1 MKDTNENS
9 ENLKDCN
16 SCDSCY
22 YCYYSKGL
30 RMSEKMIFCLGEGR
44 HKSKGIGYQKNH
56 MAFNKK
62 VSEERYDEILG
73 ELRKILE
80 DLKLELNEESWS
92 DEWKKVTRKQWIEI
106 SKIPEFDKGVV
117 EGITGIELDL
127 DKTELYSKETIENA
141 KRILKDVGEL

>member
-1 MKDTNENS
+1 
-9 ENLKDCN
+9 
-16 SCDSCY
+16 
-22 YCYYSKGL
+22 
-30 RMSEKMIFCLGEGR
+30 
-44 HKSKGIGYQKNH
+44 

-127 DKTELYSKETIENA
+127 VKQNYIQRKLLKMLKEY
-141 KRILKDVGEL
+141 